1 MQKVLRSLFGAAD
14 SSKGKADRTSRD
26 NVPTI
31 EDGSDNATRRHL
43 VQVLLRDVMRRHG
56 IPPPWIECQIQL
68 VSSRSRGP
76 GIYVRLVLKYWDERL
91 VNYMYAFQRALMTD
105 IERFEPKATE
115 WLHGISWQLEM
126 GDSCP
131 FQTLPDKA
139 FWGTGKAAAPAP
151 YTVGRVTPGTSVP
164 VGTPPKPAPQASAA
178 STAPNAAKLAM
189 PPAGL
194 ATPAASAPVLTAAA
208 TATPPEED
216 DDALKDL
223 EALFVIR
230 DQEIGKKAR
239 EDQPGFENTRPQ

>member
-1 MQKVLRSLFGAAD
+1 MQKVLRSLFGAGA
-14 SSKGKADRTSRD
+14 SPKGKTDRSSQD
-26 NVPTI
+26 NAPTI

-43 VQVLLRDVMRRHG
+43 VQVLLCDVMRRHG
-56 IPPPWIECQIQL
+56 IPPPWVECQIQL

-131 FQTLPDKA
+131 FQTLPEKA
-139 FWGTGKAAAPAP
+139 FWGTGKPAAPAP
-151 YTVGRVTPGTSVP
+151 YTVGRVAPGTSVP
-164 VGTPPKPAPQASAA
+164 VGTPPKPAPQATAA
-178 STAPNAAKLAM
+178 SAVPAAKPAM
-189 PPAGL
+189 PPAG
-194 ATPAASAPVLTAAA
+194 PAAPVVAAPAVTAAA
-208 TATPPEED
+208 KAPEED
-216 DDALKDL
+216 DDPLKDL

-239 EDQPGFENTRPQ
+239 EEQPGFENTRPQ